1 MSILKRFKPKGNVT
15 PKKITLTLPQSDLE
29 ALSRY
34 AQMLGWTPRE
44 LAEAIL
50 SEAADDATE
59 ELKKRGIE

>member
-1 MSILKRFKPKGNVT
+1 MSILKRFKPKTNVT
-15 PKKITLTLPQSDLE
+15 PKKITLTVVQSDLE

-34 AQMLGWTPRE
+34 AQMLGWTTRE
-44 LAEAIL
+44 LVEAIV